1 MDNSATMRPSA
12 ESEDALAT
20 LWRLVWLRWLLL
32 CGLLAAV
39 LLAPTSL
46 GVPLP
51 TAPLLLVLALLAG
64 FNLAVGSR
72 LRRREP
78 QGALELGL
86 QAAVDLVALG
96 VMLFLSGGAANP
108 LVSLLLLPVASA
120 ALVLPAAGAAG
131 VAAGAI
137 ALYSLLAVHFVPLP
151 IADVER
157 ATRLHLAGMWLT
169 FVVSVV
175 LIAWLIVR
183 MTASIRARDAALAA
197 AREQALRDERVVAM
211 GALAAGAAHELGTP
225 LATIAVIAGELEYE
239 EGLSTAGRADIAV
252 LRQQLAA
259 CKEIVTR
266 LASRA
271 GADRVQGAAAENAD
285 RWLDALLGR
294 WRSTRPGAACFLR
307 TAATEGAPKIVVDE
321 TLEQGVVNLLN
332 NAANAGGGTIE
343 VVLDWQPTQLTIDI
357 LDNGPG
363 FSERVLADAGEAP
376 LSSTTGGAGIGLL
389 LTRATIDRHGGRL
402 LLSNRPRGGG
412 CARIELPL
420 AGIIAERRAA

>member
-1 MDNSATMRPSA
+1 MTPPA
-12 ESEDALAT
+12 ETEDALAT

-32 CGLLAAV
+32 GGLLAAV
-39 LLAPTSL
+39 LAAPAALA
-46 GVPLP
+46 VPLP

-64 FNLAVGSR
+64 FNVVVANR
-72 LRRREP
+72 LRRREA
-78 QGALELGL
+78 QSAMALGL

-108 LVSLLLLPVASA
+108 LVSLLLLPVAAA
-120 ALVLPAAGAAG
+120 ALVLPGAAAAG

-137 ALYSLLAVHFVPLP
+137 ALYSLLAVRFVPLP

-169 FVVSVV
+169 FVVSVL

-197 AREQALRDERVVAM
+197 AREQALRDERVVAL
-211 GALAAGAAHELGTP
+211 GGLAAGAAHELGTP
-225 LATIAVIAGELEYE
+225 LATIAVIAGELAHERE
-239 EGLSTAGRADIAV
+239 LSPTAREDVAM
-252 LRQQLAA
+252 LRQQVAA

-271 GADRVQGAAAENAD
+271 GADRAQRAAAETAD
-285 RWLDALLGR
+285 VWLDALLAR

-307 TAATEGAPKIVVDE
+307 TATTSGAPAIVIDE

-332 NAANAGGGTIE
+332 NAADAGGGAIE
-343 VVLDWQPTQLTIDI
+343 VVLDWQGPQLAIDI
-357 LDNGPG
+357 VDNGPG
-363 FSERVLADAGEAP
+363 FPAPVLAHAGEAP
-376 LSSTTGGAGIGLL
+376 VMSTSGGAGIGLL
-389 LTRATIDRHGGRL
+389 LTRAAIDRRGGRL
-402 LLSNRPRGGG
+402 LLSNRPEGGG
-412 CARIELPL
+412 RARIELPR
-420 AGIIAERRAA
+420 AGIAEREAA